1 MNAISYMFST
11 STPEPKSPER
21 LERELPAARGR
32 RMGRMGRAALVLA
45 VVLSLIAGPLAAMA
59 DVTDVNG
66 GPEWGVGDVI
76 GGGKDFIEGAVGDAI
91 APALGALTDTL
102 SDIFGFSDVLREAVN
117 NNLANTTQALRD
129 MTGGSALTKSLSEQ
143 NPSAYTWL
151 KALHKSAAIPL
162 ANVVLLVFMVVG
174 LGKVIAHAGRTES
187 GVDLWQLVMVFI
199 AYSFAKT
206 IIDASWELMEFA
218 YDIVRQYIMF
228 TFQQGVSTWN
238 STPPAASDDIKNTG
252 ALLTMWIISLVTWLA
267 ATLCGMIA
275 NVVVIVR
282 TIQIY
287 VYTALAPISL
297 GTLVA
302 EGGRQM
308 ATGFLKRYAAL
319 LLAGLLM
326 AVLFVLFGLMIQSQ
340 VLPAVPTEADKVAQW
355 SVTMFEKIG
364 WAVAFAYCL
373 FKSGAWARDF
383 VGV

>member
-11 STPEPKSPER
+11 STLSPKSPER
-21 LERELPAARGR
+21 LERELSAAPRR
-32 RMGRMGRAALVLA
+32 RMGRMGRAALALA
-45 VVLSLIAGPLAAMA
+45 VVLSLIAGPLVALA

-66 GPEWGVGDVI
+66 GPEFGVGDVI
-76 GGGKDFIEGAVGDAI
+76 GGGKDLIEGAVGDAL

-102 SDIFGFSDVLREAVN
+102 SDMFGFSDVLREAVN
-117 NNLANTTQALRD
+117 NNLANTTKALRD

-143 NPSAYTWL
+143 NPAAYTWL
-151 KALHKSAAIPL
+151 KSLHKSAAIPL

-187 GVDLWQLVMVFI
+187 GVDLWQLVMVFV

-218 YDIVRQYIMF
+218 YDIVRQYIAF
-228 TFQQGVSTWN
+228 TFQKGVSTWN

-267 ATLCGMIA
+267 ATLCAMIA

-297 GTLVA
+297 GTLAA